1 MRNRNRR
8 MTAALLTVLLLLLS
22 GCMDSLKGSKVVLT
36 TGFEKNE
43 VFRIEDMSCTLPEAM
58 VYLVNTKNRYE
69 SVYGREIWNVSLDG
83 VTLEENIKET
93 VLAQLAQQKTMN
105 LLARQNGVALSEEEE
120 ARAMQAAETY
130 FQSLSEEE
138 KSALQ
143 ITVKD
148 VEELYREYALARK
161 VYQYIIKDINPEISD
176 DEARTITVQYI
187 YFRTC
192 VLDGT
197 GRKIEYSEEEK
208 QEILRKAEEVRFQLK
223 NEEADFEELILK
235 YSDSEEGTCSF
246 GKGEKD
252 QAFEDAAFNLETDE
266 ISDIV
271 ETPEGYYLIKCIST
285 FNRTETDANK
295 VKIVEKRREE
305 VFGQEYEDFVAA
317 LTRNLN
323 EDLWQSVS
331 LAGTENITTSDFFDV
346 FDKYFDGIL

>member
-8 MTAALLTVLLLLLS
+8 MAAALLTVLLLLLS

-58 VYLVNTKNRYE
+58 VYLINTKNRYE

-120 ARAMQAAETY
+120 ARVMQAAETY

-197 GRKIEYSEEEK
+197 GKKIEYSGEEK

-271 ETPEGYYLIKCIST
+271 ETPDGYYLIKCIST

-331 LAGTENITTSDFFDV
+331 LDGTENITTSDFFDV

>member
-1 MRNRNRR
+1 
-8 MTAALLTVLLLLLS
+8 
-22 GCMDSLKGSKVVLT
+22 
-36 TGFEKNE
+36 
-43 VFRIEDMSCTLPEAM
+43 
-58 VYLVNTKNRYE
+58 
-69 SVYGREIWNVSLDG
+69 
-83 VTLEENIKET
+83 
-93 VLAQLAQQKTMN
+93 
-105 LLARQNGVALSEEEE
+105 
-120 ARAMQAAETY
+120 MQAAETY
-130 FQSLSEEE
+130 FQSLSEGE

-192 VLDGT
+192 ILDGS
-197 GRKIEYSEEEK
+197 GKKIEYSAEEK
-208 QEILRKAEEVRFQLK
+208 REILKKAEEVRSLLK

-271 ETPEGYYLIKCIST
+271 ETPDGYYLIKCIST

-346 FDKYFDGIL
+346 FNKYFDGIL

>member
-58 VYLVNTKNRYE
+58 VYLINTKNRYE

-120 ARAMQAAETY
+120 ARVMHAAETY

-252 QAFEDAAFNLETDE
+252 QAFEDAAFNLE

-271 ETPEGYYLIKCIST
+271 ETPDGYYLIKCIST

>member
-1 MRNRNRR
+1 MA
-8 MTAALLTVLLLLLS
+8 AALLTVLLLLLS

-58 VYLVNTKNRYE
+58 VYLINTKNRYE

-105 LLARQNGVALSEEEE
+105 LLARQNGVVLSEEEE
-120 ARAMQAAETY
+120 ARVMQAAETY

-192 VLDGT
+192 ILDGT
-197 GRKIEYSEEEK
+197 GKKIEYSEEEK

-271 ETPEGYYLIKCIST
+271 ETPDGYYLIKCIST

>member
-8 MTAALLTVLLLLLS
+8 MAAALLTVLLLLLS

-58 VYLVNTKNRYE
+58 VYLINTKNRYE

-120 ARAMQAAETY
+120 ARVMQAAETY

-197 GRKIEYSEEEK
+197 GKKIEYSEEEK

-271 ETPEGYYLIKCIST
+271 ETPDGYYLIKCIST

-305 VFGQEYEDFVAA
+305 VFGQEYEDFAAA

>member
-8 MTAALLTVLLLLLS
+8 MAAALLTVLLLLLS

-58 VYLVNTKNRYE
+58 VYLINTKNRYE

-120 ARAMQAAETY
+120 ARVMQAAETY

-197 GRKIEYSEEEK
+197 GKKIEYSEEEK
-208 QEILRKAEEVRFQLK
+208 QEVLRKSEEVRFQLK

-271 ETPEGYYLIKCIST
+271 ETPDGYYLIKCIST

>member
-1 MRNRNRR
+1 MA
-8 MTAALLTVLLLLLS
+8 AALLTVLLLLLS

-58 VYLVNTKNRYE
+58 VYLINTKNRYE

-105 LLARQNGVALSEEEE
+105 LLARQNGVVLSEEEE
-120 ARAMQAAETY
+120 ARVMQAAETY

-192 VLDGT
+192 ILDGT
-197 GRKIEYSEEEK
+197 GKKIEYSEEEK

-271 ETPEGYYLIKCIST
+271 ETPDGYYLIKCIST

-346 FDKYFDGIL
+346 FNKYFDGIL

>member
-8 MTAALLTVLLLLLS
+8 MAAALLTVLLLLLS

-58 VYLVNTKNRYE
+58 VYLINTKNRYE
-69 SVYGREIWNVSLDG
+69 SVYGREIWNVSLNG

-120 ARAMQAAETY
+120 ARATQAAETY
-130 FQSLSEEE
+130 FQTLSEEE

-192 VLDGT
+192 ILDGT
-197 GRKIEYSEEEK
+197 GKKIEYSEEEK

-271 ETPEGYYLIKCIST
+271 ETPDGYYLIKCIST

-346 FDKYFDGIL
+346 FNKYFDGIL

>member
-8 MTAALLTVLLLLLS
+8 MAAALLTVLLLLLS

-58 VYLVNTKNRYE
+58 VYLINTKNRYE

-120 ARAMQAAETY
+120 ARVVQAAETY

-138 KSALQ
+138 KSTLQ

-197 GRKIEYSEEEK
+197 GKKIEYSEEEK

-271 ETPEGYYLIKCIST
+271 ETPDGYYLIKCIST

>member
-1 MRNRNRR
+1 MA
-8 MTAALLTVLLLLLS
+8 AALLTVLLLLLS

-58 VYLVNTKNRYE
+58 VYLINTKNRYE

-120 ARAMQAAETY
+120 ARVMQAAETY

-148 VEELYREYALARK
+148 VEELYLEYALARK

-197 GRKIEYSEEEK
+197 GKKIEYSEEEK

-271 ETPEGYYLIKCIST
+271 ETPDGYYLIKCIST

>member
-8 MTAALLTVLLLLLS
+8 MAAALLTVLLLLLS

-138 KSALQ
+138 KSTLQ

-197 GRKIEYSEEEK
+197 GKKIEYSEEEK

-271 ETPEGYYLIKCIST
+271 ETPDGYYLIKCIST

-323 EDLWQSVS
+323 EDLWQSVF

>member
-8 MTAALLTVLLLLLS
+8 MAAALLTVLLLLLS

-58 VYLVNTKNRYE
+58 VYLINTKNRYE

-120 ARAMQAAETY
+120 ARVMQAAETY

-192 VLDGT
+192 ILDGT
-197 GRKIEYSEEEK
+197 GKKIEYSEEEK
-208 QEILRKAEEVRFQLK
+208 QEILKKAEEVRSLLK

-271 ETPEGYYLIKCIST
+271 ETPDGYYLIKCIST

-346 FDKYFDGIL
+346 FNKYFDRIL

>member
-1 MRNRNRR
+1 MA
-8 MTAALLTVLLLLLS
+8 AALLTVLLLLLS

-58 VYLVNTKNRYE
+58 VYLINTKNRYE

-120 ARAMQAAETY
+120 ARVMQAAETY

-271 ETPEGYYLIKCIST
+271 ETPDGYYLIKCIST

>member
-8 MTAALLTVLLLLLS
+8 MAAALLTVLLLLLS

-58 VYLVNTKNRYE
+58 VYLINTKNRYE

-105 LLARQNGVALSEEEE
+105 LLARQNGVVLSEEEE
-120 ARAMQAAETY
+120 ARVMQAAETY

-138 KSALQ
+138 KSTLQ

-192 VLDGT
+192 ILDGT
-197 GRKIEYSEEEK
+197 GKKIEYSEEEK

-271 ETPEGYYLIKCIST
+271 ETPDGYYLIKCIST

-346 FDKYFDGIL
+346 FNKYFDGIL

>member
-8 MTAALLTVLLLLLS
+8 MAAALLTVLLLLLS

-58 VYLVNTKNRYE
+58 VYLINTKNRYE

-120 ARAMQAAETY
+120 ARVMQAAETY

-192 VLDGT
+192 ILDGT
-197 GRKIEYSEEEK
+197 GKKIEYSEEEK

-271 ETPEGYYLIKCIST
+271 ETPDGYYLIKCIGT

>member
-138 KSALQ
+138 KSTLQ

>member
-120 ARAMQAAETY
+120 ARVMQAAETY

-192 VLDGT
+192 ILDGT
-197 GRKIEYSEEEK
+197 GKKIEYSEEEK

-271 ETPEGYYLIKCIST
+271 ETPDGYYLIKCIST

-346 FDKYFDGIL
+346 FNKYFDGIL

>member
-8 MTAALLTVLLLLLS
+8 MVAALLTVLLLLLS

-58 VYLVNTKNRYE
+58 VYLINTKNRYE

-120 ARAMQAAETY
+120 ARVVQAAETY
-130 FQSLSEEE
+130 FQSLSEKE

-197 GRKIEYSEEEK
+197 GKKIEYSEEEK

-271 ETPEGYYLIKCIST
+271 ETPDGYYLIKCIST

>member
-8 MTAALLTVLLLLLS
+8 MAAALLTVLLLLLP

-58 VYLVNTKNRYE
+58 VYLINTKNRYE

-120 ARAMQAAETY
+120 ARATQAAETY

-192 VLDGT
+192 ILDGT
-197 GRKIEYSEEEK
+197 GKKIEYSEEEK

-271 ETPEGYYLIKCIST
+271 ETPDGYYLIKCIST

-346 FDKYFDGIL
+346 FNKYFDGIL

>member
-8 MTAALLTVLLLLLS
+8 MAAALLTVLLLLLS

-120 ARAMQAAETY
+120 ARVMQAAETY

-197 GRKIEYSEEEK
+197 GKKIEYSEEEK
-208 QEILRKAEEVRFQLK
+208 QEVLRKAEEVRFQLK

-271 ETPEGYYLIKCIST
+271 ETPDGYYLIKCIST

>member
-1 MRNRNRR
+1 

-138 KSALQ
+138 KSTLQ

-271 ETPEGYYLIKCIST
+271 ETPDGYYLIKCIST

>member
-8 MTAALLTVLLLLLS
+8 MAAALLTVLLLLLS

-58 VYLVNTKNRYE
+58 VYLINTKNRYE

-271 ETPEGYYLIKCIST
+271 ETPDGYYLIKCIST

-346 FDKYFDGIL
+346 FNKYFDGIL

>member
-8 MTAALLTVLLLLLS
+8 MAAALLTVLLLLLS

-58 VYLVNTKNRYE
+58 VYLINTKNRYE

-120 ARAMQAAETY
+120 ARATQAAETY

-192 VLDGT
+192 ILDGT
-197 GRKIEYSEEEK
+197 GKKIEYSEEEK

-271 ETPEGYYLIKCIST
+271 ETPDGYYLIKCIST

-346 FDKYFDGIL
+346 FNKYFDGIL

>member
-1 MRNRNRR
+1 

-58 VYLVNTKNRYE
+58 VYLINTKNRYE

-120 ARAMQAAETY
+120 ARVMQAAETY

-271 ETPEGYYLIKCIST
+271 ETPDGYYLIKCIST

-346 FDKYFDGIL
+346 FNKYFDGIL

>member
-8 MTAALLTVLLLLLS
+8 MAAALLTVLLLLLS

-58 VYLVNTKNRYE
+58 VYLINTKNRYE

-120 ARAMQAAETY
+120 ARVMQAAETY

-148 VEELYREYALARK
+148 VGELYREYALARK

-192 VLDGT
+192 ILDGT
-197 GRKIEYSEEEK
+197 GKKIEYSEEEK

>member
-8 MTAALLTVLLLLLS
+8 MAAALLTVLLLLLS

-58 VYLVNTKNRYE
+58 VYLINTKNRYE

-120 ARAMQAAETY
+120 ARVVQAAETY
-130 FQSLSEEE
+130 FQSLREEE

-197 GRKIEYSEEEK
+197 GKKIEYSEEEK

-271 ETPEGYYLIKCIST
+271 ETPDGYYLIKCIST

>member
-1 MRNRNRR
+1 MA
-8 MTAALLTVLLLLLS
+8 AALLTVLLLLLS

-120 ARAMQAAETY
+120 ARVMQAAETY

-192 VLDGT
+192 ILDGT
-197 GRKIEYSEEEK
+197 GKKIEYSEEEK

-271 ETPEGYYLIKCIST
+271 ETPDGYYLIKCIST

-346 FDKYFDGIL
+346 FNKYFDGIL

>member
-8 MTAALLTVLLLLLS
+8 MAAALLTVLLLLLS

-58 VYLVNTKNRYE
+58 VYLINTKNRYE

-120 ARAMQAAETY
+120 ARVMQAAETY

-192 VLDGT
+192 ILDGT
-197 GRKIEYSEEEK
+197 GKKIEYSEEEK

-271 ETPEGYYLIKCIST
+271 ETPDGYYLIKCIST

-305 VFGQEYEDFVAA
+305 VFGQEYEEFVAA

-346 FDKYFDGIL
+346 FNKYFDGIL

>member
-8 MTAALLTVLLLLLS
+8 MAAALLTVLLLLLS

-58 VYLVNTKNRYE
+58 VYLINTKNRYE
-69 SVYGREIWNVSLDG
+69 SVYGREIWNVSLDD

-120 ARAMQAAETY
+120 ARVMQAAETY

-192 VLDGT
+192 ILDGT
-197 GRKIEYSEEEK
+197 GKKIEYSEEEK

-271 ETPEGYYLIKCIST
+271 ETPDGYYLIKCIST

-346 FDKYFDGIL
+346 FNKYFDGIL

>member
-8 MTAALLTVLLLLLS
+8 MAAALLTVLLLLLS

-120 ARAMQAAETY
+120 ARVMQAAETY

-192 VLDGT
+192 ILDGT
-197 GRKIEYSEEEK
+197 GKKIEYSEEEK

-223 NEEADFEELILK
+223 NEEADFEELTLK

-271 ETPEGYYLIKCIST
+271 ETPDGYYLIKCIST

-346 FDKYFDGIL
+346 FNKYFDGIL

>member
-8 MTAALLTVLLLLLS
+8 MAAALLTVLFLLLS

-58 VYLVNTKNRYE
+58 VYLINTKNRYE

-120 ARAMQAAETY
+120 ARVMQAAETY

-197 GRKIEYSEEEK
+197 GKKIEYSEEEK

-271 ETPEGYYLIKCIST
+271 ETPDGYYLIKCIST

>member
-8 MTAALLTVLLLLLS
+8 MAAALLIVLLLLLS

-58 VYLVNTKNRYE
+58 VYLINTKNRYE

-120 ARAMQAAETY
+120 ARVIQAAETY

-138 KSALQ
+138 KSTLQ

-197 GRKIEYSEEEK
+197 GKKIEYSEEEK

-271 ETPEGYYLIKCIST
+271 ETPDGYYLIKCIST

>member
-1 MRNRNRR
+1 MA
-8 MTAALLTVLLLLLS
+8 AALLTVLLLLLS

-58 VYLVNTKNRYE
+58 VYLINTKNRYE

-120 ARAMQAAETY
+120 ARVMQAAETY

-192 VLDGT
+192 ILDGT
-197 GRKIEYSEEEK
+197 GKKIEYSEEEK

-271 ETPEGYYLIKCIST
+271 ETPDGYYLIKCIST

-346 FDKYFDGIL
+346 FNKFFDGIL

>member
-208 QEILRKAEEVRFQLK
+208 QETEEEKDTSTEKLKGDRILLVEDNEINIYVAQIILEKAGCIVTVAR
-223 NEEADFEELILK
+223 NGEEAVKLFQE
-235 YSDSEEGTCSF
+235 
-246 GKGEKD
+246 
-252 QAFEDAAFNLETDE
+252 
-266 ISDIV
+266 SDIYQFDAILMDV
-271 ETPEGYYLIKCIST
+271 RMPIMNGLDATRAIRRMDRPDAPEVPIIAMT
-285 FNRTETDANK
+285 ADAFDEERRNTLEAGMDYHLSKPINPSILYK
-295 VKIVEKRREE
+295 VLA
-305 VFGQEYEDFVAA
+305 EYI
-317 LTRNLN
+317 
-323 EDLWQSVS
+323 Q
-331 LAGTENITTSDFFDV
+331 
-346 FDKYFDGIL
+346 

>member
-1 MRNRNRR
+1 MA
-8 MTAALLTVLLLLLS
+8 AALLTVLLLLLS

-58 VYLVNTKNRYE
+58 VYLINTKNRYE

-120 ARAMQAAETY
+120 ARVMQAAETY

-197 GRKIEYSEEEK
+197 GKKIEYSEEEK
-208 QEILRKAEEVRFQLK
+208 QEVLRKAEEVRFQLK
-223 NEEADFEELILK
+223 NKEADFEELILK

-271 ETPEGYYLIKCIST
+271 ETPDGYYLIKCIST

-346 FDKYFDGIL
+346 FNKFFDGIL

>member
-8 MTAALLTVLLLLLS
+8 MAAALLTVLLLLLS

-120 ARAMQAAETY
+120 ARVMQAAETY

-192 VLDGT
+192 ILDGT
-197 GRKIEYSEEEK
+197 GKKIEYSEEEK

-271 ETPEGYYLIKCIST
+271 ETPDGYYLIKCIST

-346 FDKYFDGIL
+346 FNKYFDGIL

>member
-8 MTAALLTVLLLLLS
+8 MAAALLTVLLLLLS

-58 VYLVNTKNRYE
+58 VYLINTKNRYE
-69 SVYGREIWNVSLDG
+69 SVYGREIWNVSLDD

-120 ARAMQAAETY
+120 ARATQAAETY

-192 VLDGT
+192 ILDGT
-197 GRKIEYSEEEK
+197 GKKIEYSEEEK

-271 ETPEGYYLIKCIST
+271 ETPDGYYLIKCIST

-346 FDKYFDGIL
+346 FNKFFDGIL

>member
-8 MTAALLTVLLLLLS
+8 MAAALLTVLLLLLS

-58 VYLVNTKNRYE
+58 VYLINTKNRYE

-105 LLARQNGVALSEEEE
+105 LLARQNGVVLSEEEE
-120 ARAMQAAETY
+120 ARATQAAETY

-192 VLDGT
+192 ILDGT
-197 GRKIEYSEEEK
+197 GKKIEYSEEEK

-271 ETPEGYYLIKCIST
+271 ETPDGYYLIKCIST

-346 FDKYFDGIL
+346 FNKYFDGIL

>member
-138 KSALQ
+138 KSTLQ

-271 ETPEGYYLIKCIST
+271 ETPDGYYLIKCIST